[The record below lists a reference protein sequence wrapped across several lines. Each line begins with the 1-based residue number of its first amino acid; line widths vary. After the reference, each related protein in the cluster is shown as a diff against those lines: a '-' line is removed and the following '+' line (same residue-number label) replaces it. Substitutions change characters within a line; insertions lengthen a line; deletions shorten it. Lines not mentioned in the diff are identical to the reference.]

1 MTQLKEKFVETHPI
15 ETNYNNLEP
24 ANQSIEPDITKK
36 TSYDVFLEYYAKFMM
51 IIGTLGQAF
60 FYMQAYKIFTTK
72 SADNLSLEG
81 FLIPCFSL
89 SAWLVYGL
97 LIRDKV
103 VILANVVGVI
113 GAVLVV
119 AAILK
124 YS

>member
-1 MTQLKEKFVETHPI
+1 MTQLKEKFIDTHHTQ
-15 ETNYNNLEP
+15 TNYNNLEP
-24 ANQSIEPDITKK
+24 ANQTIEPNIIKK
-36 TSYDVFLEYYAKFMM
+36 TSYDIFLEYYAKFMM
-51 IIGTLGQAF
+51 VVGTLGQAF

-89 SAWLVYGL
+89 TAWLVYGL
-97 LIRDKV
+97 LVRDKV

-113 GAVLVV
+113 GAVSVV
-119 AAILK
+119 VAILK